1 MQTCSQNVISET
13 LPILIP
19 PVSHRQAHQLA
30 NHLFNRGSISGLE
43 ALNTYRITSVT
54 KVISVLRKV
63 YNWPIRAE
71 WRNDETGKRYVRYHL
86 QVAA

>member
-1 MQTCSQNVISET
+1 
-13 LPILIP
+13 
-19 PVSHRQAHQLA
+19 
-30 NHLFNRGSISGLE
+30 
-43 ALNTYRITSVT
+43 VT